1 MAQQFST
8 SEVREVLGKAIEQ
21 QAAKQG
27 STKLGFD
34 ELLAVAAE
42 VGMGMG
48 IDVESLREPGGSGSC
63 PPWPGAWAW
72 PSTVSS
78 R

>member
-42 VGMGMG
+42 VGMG

-63 PPWPGAWAW
+63 PP
-72 PSTVSS
+72 
-78 R
+78 